1 MILKVLTKILL
12 LMNILNAILT
22 RNTVVIMLGIFK
34 NDEDDDFKLFRGFG
48 DRRTNRR
55 TDICDCRVAFATENI
70 SHL

>member
-1 MILKVLTKILL
+1 
-12 LMNILNAILT
+12 MNILNAILT

-55 TDICDCRVAFATENI
+55 TDIGDCRVAFETENI